1 MRFAGTFTALIT
13 PFHKG
18 ALDEKAL
25 RKLIQFQIRSGVSG
39 LVPCG
44 STGEAAALEPGE
56 YRRIVEITVEE
67 SNGKV
72 PVVPGVGTNSTD
84 KTILQIKSVEKLG
97 VDGLLVLVPYYSKP
111 TQEGLYKHYAAV
123 AKATKLPIV
132 VYNIPGR
139 TAVNLLPDTLARLAY
154 KFSNIVATKDA
165 TGSLDQVAAVLSACP
180 YKFTVLSGDDA
191 LTVPMMSIGARG
203 VISVTSNLYPRAM
216 AKMTA
221 AALQEDYR
229 SARRWHAKIYPV
241 VKALF
246 VETNPI
252 PIKAA
257 MKTAGFGD
265 GKPRLPLTPL
275 TPQGKKVLTAA
286 LKAAKL

>member
-13 PFHKG
+13 PFKNG
-18 ALDEKAL
+18 ALDENAL
-25 RKLIQFQIRSGVSG
+25 RKLIRFQIRSGVSG

-44 STGEAAALEPGE
+44 STGEAAALEPDE
-56 YRRIVEITVEE
+56 YRRVIEITVEE

-72 PVVPGVGTNSTD
+72 PVVPGMGTNSTA
-84 KTILQIKSVEKLG
+84 KTVAQVKAVQKLG
-97 VDGLLVLVPYYSKP
+97 VDGLLVIVPYYSKP

-123 AKATKLPIV
+123 AKASKLPIV

-139 TAVNLLPDTLARLAY
+139 TAINLLPETLARLANN
-154 KFSNIVATKDA
+154 FSNIVATKDA
-165 TGSLDQVAAVLSACP
+165 TGSVDQVAAVLAACP
-180 YKFTVLSGDDA
+180 YDFTVLSGDDA

-203 VISVTSNLYPRAM
+203 VVSVTSNLYPRAM

-221 AALQEDYR
+221 SALQDDFR
-229 SARRWHAKIYPV
+229 SARRWHAKIFPI

-246 VETNPI
+246 IETNPI

-257 MKTAGFGD
+257 MKSAGYGD
-265 GKPRLPLTPL
+265 GKPRLPLTPMT
-275 TPQGKKVLTAA
+275 TPSRKAMTAA
-286 LKAAKL
+286 LKKAKL